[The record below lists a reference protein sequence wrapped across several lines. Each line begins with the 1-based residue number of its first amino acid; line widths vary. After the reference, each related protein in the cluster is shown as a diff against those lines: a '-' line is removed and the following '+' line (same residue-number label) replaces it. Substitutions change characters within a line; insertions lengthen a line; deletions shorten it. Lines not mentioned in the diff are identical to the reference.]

1 MEKRNVNVA
10 NPNIVRMKMRRKI
23 FQEETKR
30 GKNIRTWTFDEHES
44 LQQKKKKKFK
54 GLSICSFFKLLVS
67 T

>member
-1 MEKRNVNVA
+1 MNVA
-10 NPNIVRMKMRRKI
+10 NPNIVRMKVRKKM

-30 GKNIRTWTFDEHES
+30 GKNIRTWTFDEHDS
-44 LQQKKKKKFK
+44 LQKKKKKFK